1 MKNTAYVIIVLI
13 LIGCASRVPL
23 AINKIPEGNLSVV
36 EVRKDAAHFI
46 GAEVRWGGVI
56 SKVENKASQ
65 TWVEIVSRELK
76 ENGQPKISGESG
88 GRFIASF
95 KGFADPIVYKTGNLL
110 TVLGTIE
117 GQTTRPIGEY
127 VYSFPVVAVTASYLW
142 QVEAKPVQ
150 YDYPPP
156 GWHYDPW
163 PFYPW
168 PYPPY
173 YW

>member
-1 MKNTAYVIIVLI
+1 MKNIGSVIFVLI
-13 LIGCASRVPL
+13 LIGCASQAPVP
-23 AINKIPEGNLSVV
+23 ISKIPVGNVSVA
-36 EVRKDAAHFI
+36 EVRADTARFI
-46 GAEVRWGGVI
+46 DSEVRWGGVI
-56 SKVENKASQ
+56 TKVENKASQ
-65 TWVEIVSRELK
+65 TWVEIVSRKLNK
-76 ENGQPKISGESG
+76 NGQPKVSGESG

-110 TVLGTIE
+110 TVLGTVE

-127 VYSFPVVAVTASYLW
+127 AYSFPVVTVTASYLW
-142 QVEAKPVQ
+142 QVEPNPVQ

-156 GWHYDPW
+156 SWYYDPW